1 MNHFNNMKT
10 HADKFR
16 PNIERQ
22 SVNWIL
28 EHARDLTRKGLI
40 FVLDQLDHNGIWS
53 DEAALSE
60 GYDPLTFNE
69 AVESLR
75 RLVEDMNSL
84 ELQAKERGFYVPV
97 GVFSPESLES
107 YARNYYDSSFK
118 DLPESEKWTVILA
131 IS

>member
-1 MNHFNNMKT
+1 MNPFNKMKT
-10 HADKFR
+10 HADNIR
-16 PNIERQ
+16 PNVEKQ

-28 EHARDLTRKGLI
+28 EHAGDLTREGLI
-40 FVLDQLDHNGIWS
+40 FVLDQLDPNGIWS
-53 DEAALSE
+53 DEAAISE

-69 AVESLR
+69 AIESLQ

-107 YARNYYDSSFK
+107 YARNYYDSSFNN
-118 DLPESEKWTVILA
+118 LPESEKWTVILA